1 MLHSLVSKP
10 ISSSRK
16 RLRTPTM
23 SAAKALEQLVADE
36 LSSSSRSST
45 SSRRHHPEHLSKPSP
60 PEPKLHSTPPPFKTR
75 RNTLPHN
82 HFPGLDALR
91 DHLNRRQDPAD
102 SSPTDSHPRHTRS
115 NPSGDSISTLL
126 LLTNDRLT
134 QETSRADAAERH
146 ARQLLVHLR
155 TAHDAKARLSQDLIK
170 VKTELG
176 LYKAQL
182 DIAQK
187 GECGDIRRHIPTL
200 IVD

>member
-1 MLHSLVSKP
+1 
-10 ISSSRK
+10 
-16 RLRTPTM
+16 M

-45 SSRRHHPEHLSKPSP
+45 SSRRHHPEHLSRHNL
-60 PEPKLHSTPPPFKTR
+60 PEPKLHSAGTPPPFKKR

-82 HFPGLDALR
+82 NFPGVDALR

-146 ARQLLVHLR
+146 ARQLLIHLR
-155 TAHDAKARLSQDLIK
+155 TAHDAKARLGQDLTK

-182 DIAQK
+182 DVAQK
-187 GECGDIRRHIPTL
+187 GE
-200 IVD
+200 